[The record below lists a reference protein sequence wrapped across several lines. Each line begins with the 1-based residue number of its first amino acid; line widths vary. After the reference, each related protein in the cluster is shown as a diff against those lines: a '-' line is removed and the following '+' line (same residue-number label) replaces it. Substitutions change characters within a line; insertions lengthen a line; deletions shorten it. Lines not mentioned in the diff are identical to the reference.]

1 MKKTSAKILALLL
14 VLMLSLSALA
24 VTASAAAPAF
34 SISSKSV
41 AVGSTVVVEVSLSA
55 NSNAGSGDFVLKYD
69 NAKLTP
75 TKAVAGDLLNDA
87 GASLTRNLNYSANS
101 IKCAFAGAEALT
113 DGGVLAKITFEGKE
127 AGTAALSFES
137 TALYTLAS
145 APITATAGTGTVTV
159 TGGTTVKY
167 KLTYDANGG
176 INPPSSQTYTSAGSR
191 TISTTKPTWTGHV
204 FDSWNTKANG
214 SGDSYQPGDPI
225 MVDKEITLYAQWT
238 TATTN
243 YTVTYNANGGTVSP
257 ATQTVASGGKIDA
270 FPTPTKSVKI
280 TYKPNGTGATGA
292 PAAQTVNLT
301 CKGWS
306 KTATGSV
313 VSTPYTVTSS
323 HTLYAIW
330 NPGSATLSATQP
342 TRPNYEF
349 QGWTKTSGATAKD
362 YDAGAS
368 INDLT
373 ADLTLYAVWKKS
385 TTPANPTASAVL
397 NVGKS
402 TKVDYK
408 ADVTITATATGV
420 PSGYV
425 VALYDG
431 NTQIAKGDNAS
442 VSYHVGNMTANRT
455 FTAKI
460 VDGSGNVQKD
470 GSGNELSKNVEVT
483 VNTGFFA
490 KIVAFFRGLFGSL
503 PKVEIKP

>member
-1 MKKTSAKILALLL
+1 MKKTSAKLLALLL

-55 NSNAGSGDFVLKYD
+55 NSNAGSGNFVLKYD

-75 TKAVAGDLLNDA
+75 TKAVAGDLLTDA
-87 GASLTRNLNYSANS
+87 GASLTRNLSYSANS

-243 YTVTYNANGGTVSP
+243 YTVTFNPNGGSVTPTSASCAAGSTVSLPTPTRSLTVTYNANGGS
-257 ATQTVASGGKIDA
+257 
-270 FPTPTKSVKI
+270 
-280 TYKPNGTGATGA
+280 GA
-292 PAAQTVNLT
+292 PTAQTAALT
-301 CKGWS
+301 CKGWGES
-306 KTATGSV
+306 AGATTVVGTCGGTYKPTTATK
-313 VSTPYTVTSS
+313 
-323 HTLYAIW
+323 TLYAIW
-330 NPGSATLSATQP
+330 DSATVTLNTTKP
-342 TRPNYEF
+342 TKAGNTF
-349 QGWTKTSGATAKD
+349 AGWNTKADGTGTSYSTSYTGKANVTH
-362 YDAGAS
+362 
-368 INDLT
+368 
-373 ADLTLYAVWKKS
+373 ADLA
-385 TTPANPTASAVL
+385 
-397 NVGKS
+397 
-402 TKVDYK
+402 
-408 ADVTITATATGV
+408 
-420 PSGYV
+420 
-425 VALYDG
+425 
-431 NTQIAKGDNAS
+431 
-442 VSYHVGNMTANRT
+442 
-455 FTAKI
+455 
-460 VDGSGNVQKD
+460 
-470 GSGNELSKNVEVT
+470 
-483 VNTGFFA
+483 
-490 KIVAFFRGLFGSL
+490 
-503 PKVEIKP
+503 

>member
-14 VLMLSLSALA
+14 VLMLSLSVFA
-24 VTASAAAPAF
+24 VTASAATPAF

-87 GASLTRNLNYSANS
+87 GASLTRNLSYSANS

-113 DGGVLAKITFEGKE
+113 DGGVLAKITFTAKAEGQ
-127 AGTAALSFES
+127 AALSFDS
-137 TALYTLAS
+137 YALYGLNS
-145 APITATAGTGTVTV
+145 SPISATAGTGKVTV
-159 TGGTTVKY
+159 TGST
-167 KLTYDANGG
+167 
-176 INPPSSQTYTSAGSR
+176 PTS
-191 TISTTKPTWTGHV
+191 
-204 FDSWNTKANG
+204 
-214 SGDSYQPGDPI
+214 
-225 MVDKEITLYAQWT
+225 
-238 TATTN
+238 

-257 ATQTVASGGKIDA
+257 TSQTVASGGKIDA

-330 NPGSATLSATQP
+330 NPGSATLSATKP
-342 TRPNYEF
+342 TRDNYEF
-349 QGWTKTSGATAKD
+349 QGWAKTSGATAKD

-408 ADVTITATATGV
+408 ADVTITATASGV
-420 PSGYV
+420 PDGYY

-431 NTQIAKGDNAS
+431 SALLNKGDNAS
-442 VSYHVGNMTANRT
+442 VSYHAGPMTANRT